1 VKSTDRMSPVILAVV
16 AAWCLVS
23 CAGGASD
30 LTIVNKVL
38 KKDANVSTA
47 GGMDPGMSVPS
58 SGSIFWVEGSI
69 TNNGKEEARKVSVS
83 FRVTDGNQ
91 RMVLTAEIP
100 SILPGK
106 TVPFRT
112 AVQGSRL
119 DLRLL
124 EEDPD
129 IRVGH

>member
-1 VKSTDRMSPVILAVV
+1 MKSIDRLSLAALAVLL
-16 AAWCLVS
+16 AWSLVS
-23 CAGGASD
+23 CSGGASD

-47 GGMDPGMSVPS
+47 GGMDPGMSAPA
-58 SGSIFWVEGSI
+58 SGSIFWVEGSV
-69 TNNGKEEARKVSVS
+69 TNNGKEEARKVTIA

-112 AVQGSRL
+112 PVQGSRL
-119 DLRLL
+119 ELRLM
-124 EEDPD
+124 EEEPE
-129 IRVGH
+129 IRVGK